1 MEDRSILT
9 REAAGPD
16 LTVRYG
22 DHPDQVADIWP
33 GQATDRPL
41 LVLIHGGFWRPTI
54 DRVHSRPMANAL
66 RADGWTVAAVE
77 YRRIPGR
84 PDDALADVL
93 AVIGAVPGE
102 IPGRHSRA
110 SVLVGHSAGGHLALC
125 AATTAPGIARVVA
138 LAAVTDLRRAHAQH
152 LGDGAVEAFLGGDP
166 EPRADLDPVRLP
178 APDAPVT
185 LVQGDEDAVVP
196 PEFVDHYLA
205 AHPGADSV
213 LVPGAG
219 HFPLIDPL
227 SPAWPAVLRA
237 IAS

>member
-1 MEDRSILT
+1 MEDRAILT
-9 REAAGPD
+9 REAPPPD

-22 DHPDQVADIWP
+22 DHPDQLADIWP
-33 GQATDRPL
+33 GESPDRPL

-54 DRVHSRPMANAL
+54 DRTHSRPMANAL

-77 YRRIPGR
+77 YRRTPGQ
-84 PDDALADVL
+84 PDDALADIL
-93 AVIGAVPGE
+93 AAVHTVSTRTPGT
-102 IPGRHSRA
+102 HSRA

-152 LGDGAVEAFLGGDP
+152 LGDGAVEAFLGGHP
-166 EPRADLDPVRLP
+166 EQRADLDPVRLP

-185 LVQGDEDAVVP
+185 LVQGDRDEIVP

-227 SPAWPAVLRA
+227 SVAWPAVLRA
-237 IAS
+237 IAG